1 MKKLIPLLLI
11 AVIFGSCAK
20 KVAFNP
26 STTVPGATGGV
37 KIKKDQNDNYAIQ
50 LHVRNLP
57 EADDLQPPKRSYTV
71 WMETVDNRALNV
83 GGLEISKG
91 LFSRKRKGSMETTS
105 SFRPVRIFVT
115 PEDEQAPSVPSTT
128 PVLSTKLFKMK

>member
-11 AVIFGSCAK
+11 SVMFGSCAK

-26 STTVPGATGGV
+26 STAVPGASGGV
-37 KIKKDQNDNYAIQ
+37 KIKKDPNDNYAIE

-57 EADDLQPPKRSYTV
+57 EANDLNPPKRGYTV

-83 GGLEISKG
+83 GGLDITKG
-91 LFSRKRKGSMETTS
+91 LFSKKRKGGMETTS
-105 SFRPVRIFVT
+105 SFKPVRIFVT
-115 PEDEQAPSVPSTT
+115 PEDEQAPTVPTTT
-128 PVLSTKLFKMK
+128 PVLSTKLFKVR

>member
-1 MKKLIPLLLI
+1 MKKLIPLLLV
-11 AVIFGSCAK
+11 AVMFGSCAK
-20 KVAFNP
+20 KVAFNS
-26 STTVPGATGGV
+26 STAVPGATGGV
-37 KIKKDQNDNYAIQ
+37 KIKKDQNDNYAIE

-91 LFSRKRKGSMETTS
+91 LFSKKRKGSMATTS

-115 PEDEQAPSVPSTT
+115 PEDEQAPTVPSTT